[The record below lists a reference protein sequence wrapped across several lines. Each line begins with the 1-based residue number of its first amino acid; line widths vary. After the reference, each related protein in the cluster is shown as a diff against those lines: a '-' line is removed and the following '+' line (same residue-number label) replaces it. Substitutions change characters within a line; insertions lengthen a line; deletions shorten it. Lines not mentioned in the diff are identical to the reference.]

1 MINNM
6 KNYKKFNEERKL
18 KEYEIRETN
27 KYKLVHIIEEGKED
41 YAISAKIIIPKNSNM
56 IEKSITK
63 SKSPITQALEEI
75 EKEHRKL
82 LQEEKTD
89 EKLYFKEE

>member
-6 KNYKKFNEERKL
+6 KNYKKFNEEREL
-18 KEYEIRETN
+18 KEYEIRLNN
-27 KYKLVHIIEEGKED
+27 KYELVHMIEEGKKD
-41 YAISAKIIIPKNSNM
+41 YAISAKIIIPKNSKM

-63 SKSPITQALEEI
+63 GKSPITQALEEI

-82 LQEEKTD
+82 LQEEKT
-89 EKLYFKEE
+89 EERLYFKDE